1 MWLFKANYKQMK
13 RFISG
18 LILLCCFLPGVA
30 KAQQTSD
37 RISGFFPGVAFE
49 RFMEKVEEET
59 AYRFYFKKED
69 VKNITVNLQADKS
82 KLEDVLSQIFLNS
95 EMKFTISQ
103 TGEVWISKGQK
114 LTIDFPE
121 TFFTQSGGGNAT
133 GEFGQED
140 EFVRNRRY
148 VIGVPSGE
156 SNRAKIRGQILSLE
170 NGKPIDGAIVYEK
183 ISQTQTI
190 TDQDGRYELSLPKGN
205 QTVLI
210 QNIGGYTEQ
219 RLIDLQGDGELN
231 MSIGE
236 GVFSLNEVVVRSGA
250 LSNVS
255 RPEMGVQSMSVQ
267 QMRKLPAV
275 LGEVDILKG
284 LLTMPGVNTAGEAS
298 VGFNVRGGA
307 ADQNLILFGQ
317 STLFNPS
324 HLFGF
329 FSAVNSD
336 MVQGVDLYKAGIPA
350 SLGGRLSSVL
360 QVTPKAGRT
369 DKIGGSG
376 GIGPLTSRL
385 SIDGPVGEKTTF
397 IVGARMTYSDWLLD
411 YLEEKADIGA
421 SRAFFAD
428 FNGTIEH
435 RINEKNLLTF
445 TGYYSEDEFQFD
457 PDTVYSYSNQ
467 NFALSWT
474 HYFNDQLEATFS
486 AGQDAY
492 DFQVQGEDNPLNSYQ
507 YNFDIRQKFLKA
519 QFRQEKGERHIFT
532 YGVHSIWYDLNPGQ
546 IAPFGAESIVI
557 PDQVASERAVETS
570 LFFGDEFEINDQ
582 WTVSGGLRYNL
593 YGYLGPQTLPVYAS
607 GEPFLAENITG
618 EKTYNSG
625 ELVQPYHGPEFR
637 ISGRFAINNW
647 SSIKAGVNTM
657 RQNIHL
663 MSNSSVITPTDT
675 WKLSDA
681 FIAPQRGI
689 QYALGYFQNLKNNA
703 VEFSAE
709 VYYRTMD
716 NLLDYRSGATIVLND
731 RIEQD
736 VLVTQGKAYG
746 VELFLRKSQGKLN
759 GSLAYTYSRSLM
771 QTDPS
776 ERKEKINRSEWYPSN
791 FDQPHNANLVL
802 NYELSKRLNTTLA
815 GKYST
820 GRPVTLPVSKFEYAG
835 SERVFFSDR
844 NAIRIPDYFRLDF
857 SVNLEGNHKVNKIAH
872 SSWSFGVYNIL
883 GRDNP
888 YSIYYVPED
897 GKLQGYQLAIFAQ
910 PIPFITYNFR
920 F

>member
-1 MWLFKANYKQMK
+1 
-13 RFISG
+13 
-18 LILLCCFLPGVA
+18 
-30 KAQQTSD
+30 
-37 RISGFFPGVAFE
+37 
-49 RFMEKVEEET
+49 
-59 AYRFYFKKED
+59 
-69 VKNITVNLQADKS
+69 VNLTADNS
-82 KLEDVLSQIFLNS
+82 KLDEILNQIFLNTDV
-95 EMKFTISQ
+95 KYTISQ
-103 TGEVWISKGQK
+103 SGEVFISKGQK
-114 LTIDFPE
+114 LTVDFPD
-121 TFFTQSGGGNAT
+121 TFFSQSGQANGS
-133 GEFGQED
+133 GEFSQQD

-148 VIGVPSGE
+148 TIGVPSGE
-156 SNRAKIRGQILSLE
+156 GRKAKIQGQILSLE
-170 NGKPIDGAIVYEK
+170 NGTPIEGAIIYEK
-183 ISQTQTI
+183 INQIQTI
-190 TDQDGRYELSLPKGN
+190 TDKEGRYALTLQKGN
-205 QTVLI
+205 QTILV

-255 RPEMGVQSMSVQ
+255 RPEMGVQSMTVQ

-275 LGEVDILKG
+275 MGEVDIVKG

-307 ADQNLILFGQ
+307 ADQNLILFDQ

-336 MVQGVDLYKAGIPA
+336 MVQGVELYKAGIPA

-360 QVTPKAGRT
+360 QVTPKQGRT

-385 SIDGPVGEKTTF
+385 SLDGPIGKNTTF

-411 YLEEKADIGA
+411 YLEENADIGA

-435 RINEKNLLTF
+435 RLDEKNSLRF

-474 HYFNDQLEATFS
+474 HYFNDRVEATFS

-507 YNFDIRQKFLKA
+507 YNFDIRQRFLKA
-519 QFRQEKGERHIFT
+519 QFRQEKGDRHIFS
-532 YGVHSIWYDLNPGQ
+532 YGIHSIWYDLNPGT
-546 IAPFGAESIVI
+546 INPFGVESIVI
-557 PDQVASERAVETS
+557 PDQVASEKAVETS
-570 LFFGDEFEINDQ
+570 LFFSDEFEINDQ

-593 YGYLGPQTLPVYAS
+593 YGYFGPQTLPTYAP
-607 GEPFLAENITG
+607 GEPYLEENITG
-618 EKTYNSG
+618 EQTYQSG
-625 ELVQPYHGPEFR
+625 DLVQSYHGPEFR
-637 ISGRFAINNW
+637 LSGRYALNNW

-663 MSNSSVITPTDT
+663 LSNSSVITPTDT

-689 QYALGYFQNLKNNA
+689 QYALGYFQNLKNNTL
-703 VEFSAE
+703 EFSAE
-709 VYYRTMD
+709 VYYRTME

-736 VLVTQGKAYG
+736 VLVTKGRAYG
-746 VELFLRKSQGKLN
+746 LELYLKKTQGKLN
-759 GSLAYTYSRSLM
+759 GSIAYTYSRSLL

-776 ERKEKINRSEWYPSN
+776 ERKEQINRSEWYPSN

-802 NYELSKRLNTTLA
+802 NYELSRRFNTTLA

-820 GRPVTLPVSKFEYAG
+820 GRPVTLPVSKFQYAG
-835 SERVFFSDR
+835 SERVYFSDR
-844 NAIRIPDYFRLDF
+844 NAMRIPDYFRLDL
-857 SVNLEGNHKVNKIAH
+857 SINLEGNHKVNKIAH
-872 SSWSFGVYNIL
+872 SSWSLGVYNIL

-888 YSIYYVPED
+888 YSIYYVPEG
-897 GKLQGYQLAIFAQ
+897 GKLQGYQLAIFAE